1 MRGPMRGRGR
11 GRGMGPGMWGPPRG
25 PAGPMPHGIPPKPF
39 VPHIPFDLAQC
50 SESAWVKCRPAQD
63 DVDKAFSDAVMKK
76 HGLLTPS
83 NKEQEAV
90 LNLVTKIT
98 AVLDNLI
105 VAPGSFEAA
114 QIEEIRQVGS
124 FKKGTMLANRK
135 TADLVVVLKTLPTKT
150 AVEAL
155 GKKCKEDL
163 TKGGLRAITLTTNE
177 AGFVIA
183 TQPAIVNVLIAT
195 IPPNIRKLDP
205 ELHLDAKKVQ
215 LHAAAIR
222 HARWMEENAG
232 HANIKILIRLV
243 KDMVKRFSGL
253 SSLTPW
259 IIDLLSHYS
268 TMNHPG
274 YQAAP
279 GAPEPKE
286 GTPSENSQ
294 DGDDIGRQPLPVQVA
309 LKRVLQLMAA
319 GFFLPGSVGIPDP
332 CEVGNVRVHTVM
344 SLEQQDQVCFT
355 AQTLLRV
362 LSHGGFKQVVGLE
375 GNATIATE
383 VSLWDGVEVTP
394 GEKVYDAE
402 LEKKKMEEEEAESEE
417 DEGMEGVEAG
427 Q

>member
-1 MRGPMRGRGR
+1 
-11 GRGMGPGMWGPPRG
+11 
-25 PAGPMPHGIPPKPF
+25 MPHGIPLKPF

-50 SESAWVKCRPAQD
+50 SESAWVKCRPANEP
-63 DVDKAFSDAVMKK
+63 VDKAFSEAVKK
-76 HGLLTPS
+76 RHTLLTPS
-83 NKEQEAV
+83 PKEQEAV
-90 LNLVTKIT
+90 ANLVTKIT
-98 AVLDNLI
+98 GVLDNLI

-163 TKGGLRAITLTTNE
+163 AKQGIKPTTLTTNDT
-177 AGFVIA
+177 GFVIA
-183 TQPAIVNVLIAT
+183 HTTATVNVLIAT

-205 ELHLDAKKVQ
+205 ELHLDVKRVQ

-243 KDMVKRFSGL
+243 KDMARRFAGL

-259 IIDLLSHYS
+259 IIDLLSHYA
-268 TMNHPG
+268 TINHMG
-274 YQAAP
+274 FTAESK
-279 GAPEPKE
+279 PEASE
-286 GTPSENSQ
+286 GNQEPEEV
-294 DGDDIGRQPLPVQVA
+294 GPQPLPVHIA
-309 LKRVLQLMAA
+309 FRRVLQLMAA

-344 SLEQQDQVCFT
+344 TLEQQDQVCYT

-362 LSHGGFKQVVGLE
+362 LCHGGFKQVLGLE

-394 GEKVYDAE
+394 GGRVYDAE
-402 LEKKKMEEEEAESEE
+402 LEKKKMEEEGGDDE
-417 DEGMEGVEAG
+417 DEMEGVEPSGA
-427 Q
+427 QAAS

>member
-1 MRGPMRGRGR
+1 MRGRGR
-11 GRGMGPGMWGPPRG
+11 GRGMGPGMWGPPR
-25 PAGPMPHGIPPKPF
+25 GPMPHGIPPKPF

-50 SESAWVKCRPAQD
+50 SDSAWVKCRQTNEP
-63 DVDKAFSDAVMKK
+63 VDKAFSDAVMKR

-83 NKEQEAV
+83 QKEQDAV
-90 LNLVTKIT
+90 LNLVSKIT

-124 FKKGTMLANRK
+124 FKKGTMLATRK

-155 GKKCKEDL
+155 GKKCQEDL
-163 TKGGLRAITLTTNE
+163 AKDGMKPTTLSTNDT
-177 AGFVIA
+177 GFVIA
-183 TQPAIVNVLIAT
+183 HVTATVKVLIAT

-232 HANIKILIRLV
+232 QANIKILIRLV
-243 KDMVKRFSGL
+243 KDIVRRFAGL

-268 TMNHPG
+268 TINHLG
-274 YQAAP
+274 FNA
-279 GAPEPKE
+279 EPKE
-286 GTPSENSQ
+286 AAEPATTETEEVGP
-294 DGDDIGRQPLPVQVA
+294 QPLPVHVA
-309 LKRVLQLMAA
+309 LRRVLQLMAA

-344 SLEQQDQVCFT
+344 TLEQQDQVCFT

-362 LSHGGFKQVVGLE
+362 LCHGGFKQVLGLE

-394 GEKVYDAE
+394 GGKVYDAE
-402 LEKKKMEEEEAESEE
+402 LEKKKMEEEEGDDDEEMEVSE
-417 DEGMEGVEAG
+417 AAAT
-427 Q
+427 

>member
-1 MRGPMRGRGR
+1 
-11 GRGMGPGMWGPPRG
+11 MGG
-25 PAGPMPHGIPPKPF
+25 PHGIPPKPF
-39 VPHIPFDLAQC
+39 LPHIPFDLAQC
-50 SESAWVKCRPAQD
+50 SESAWVKCTPPQEE
-63 DVDKAFSDAVMKK
+63 VEKAFSDAVNKRY
-76 HGLLTPS
+76 GLLTPS
-83 NKEQEAV
+83 KKEQEQV

-98 AVLDNLI
+98 TILDNLI
-105 VAPGSFEAA
+105 VAPASFEAA

-124 FKKGTMLANRK
+124 FKKGSMLAGKK

-163 TKGGLRAITLTTNE
+163 TKGGIRGISLTTNE

-183 TQPAIVNVLIAT
+183 TGPAIVNVLIAT

-232 HANIKILIRLV
+232 KDSIKILIRLV
-243 KDMVKRFSGL
+243 KDMVKRFTGL
-253 SSLTPW
+253 ASLTPW
-259 IIDLLSHYS
+259 IIDLLSHYA

-274 YQAAP
+274 YQTAKPAAP
-279 GAPEPKE
+279 AADAAKDETAAA
-286 GTPSENSQ
+286 TPDADET
-294 DGDDIGRQPLPVQVA
+294 GPQPLPVQVA
-309 LKRVLQLMAA
+309 FKRVLQLLSA
-319 GFFLPGSVGIPDP
+319 GLFLPGSVGIPDP

-344 SLEQQDQVCFT
+344 SLEQQDQVCYT

-362 LSHGGFKQVVGLE
+362 LCHGGFKQVMGLS
-375 GNATIATE
+375 GNPSIATQ
-383 VSLWDGVEVTP
+383 VSLWEGVEVTP
-394 GEKVYDAE
+394 GQKIYDAE
-402 LEKKKMEEEEAESEE
+402 LEKKKLEEEEGESDE
-417 DEGMEGVEAG
+417 DMEGVEAG

>member
-1 MRGPMRGRGR
+1 
-11 GRGMGPGMWGPPRG
+11 MGPGMWGPPR
-25 PAGPMPHGIPPKPF
+25 GPMPHGIPPKPF

-50 SESAWVKCRPAQD
+50 NESAWVKCRAANEP
-63 DVDKAFSDAVMKK
+63 VDKAFSEAVLKR
-76 HGLLTPS
+76 HTLLTPS
-83 NKEQEAV
+83 PKEQEAV
-90 LNLVTKIT
+90 ANLVTKIT

-124 FKKGTMLANRK
+124 FKKGTLLATRK

-155 GKKCKEDL
+155 GKKCQQDL
-163 TKGGLRAITLTTNE
+163 AKQGIKPTTLTTNDT
-177 AGFVIA
+177 GFVIA
-183 TQPAIVNVLIAT
+183 HISATVNVLIAT

-205 ELHLDAKKVQ
+205 ELHLDAKRVQ

-232 HANIKILIRLV
+232 QANIKILIRLV
-243 KDMVKRFSGL
+243 KDMVRRFAGL

-259 IIDLLSHYS
+259 IIDLLSHYA
-268 TMNHPG
+268 TMNHMG
-274 YQAAP
+274 FTAESK
-279 GAPEPKE
+279 PETEGNKE
-286 GTPSENSQ
+286 AEDVGP
-294 DGDDIGRQPLPVQVA
+294 QPLPVHIA
-309 LKRVLQLMAA
+309 FRRVLQLMAA

-344 SLEQQDQVCFT
+344 TLEQQDQVCFT

-362 LSHGGFKQVVGLE
+362 LCHGGFKQVLGLE

-394 GEKVYDAE
+394 GVKVYDAE
-402 LEKKKMEEEEAESEE
+402 LERKKMEEEEAADDEE
-417 DEGMEGVEAG
+417 MEGVEAAAATAATTS
-427 Q
+427 